1 MKRMQGNDKG
11 GEEKSGVSLYVNFLI
26 SFSYFK
32 IDWKYL
38 VFHANV

>member
-32 IDWKYL
+32 LEISCIPHEYL
-38 VFHANV
+38 